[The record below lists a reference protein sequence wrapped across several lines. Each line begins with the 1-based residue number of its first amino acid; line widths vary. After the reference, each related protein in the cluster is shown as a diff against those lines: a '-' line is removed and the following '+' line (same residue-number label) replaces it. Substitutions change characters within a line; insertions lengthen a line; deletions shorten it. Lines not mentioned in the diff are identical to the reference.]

1 MVGLGY
7 LRLGQPLNTL
17 SGGESQRLKVASVIK
32 TGQQG
37 HTLFLFD
44 EPTTGLHFED
54 IKNLLAV
61 FNLLLERGHSL
72 IVVEHNLDFIKC
84 ADHIIDLGPEG
95 GDEGGY
101 LVAQGPPEKIA
112 AAPNSFTGAF
122 LKSYLFG
129 EPGRMIPVPVHE
141 PEGPAAEGTNNNIVV
156 SGAREHNLKNITVS
170 IPREKVVVITGLS
183 GSGKSTLAFDILF
196 AEGQRRFLETLSPY
210 ARQYIKQL
218 DRPEVDS
225 LRGIPPTVA
234 IEQRLSRAGAASTV
248 ATLTEVYH
256 YLRLLYAKAG
266 EQHCPSCGALL
277 AAKPPEAIAEDI
289 LRLFSNKAVTILS
302 PLVKGRKGFH
312 RGIIE
317 KAKQEGFEKI
327 RINGRI
333 VNLQQIF
340 AVQRYQ
346 LHQIELVTAELT
358 PSRRSRGKLL
368 AEVHK
373 ALEQGKG
380 TLHILS
386 AGW

>member
-1 MVGLGY
+1 M
-7 LRLGQPLNTL
+7 
-17 SGGESQRLKVASVIK
+17 
-32 TGQQG
+32 
-37 HTLFLFD
+37 
-44 EPTTGLHFED
+44 
-54 IKNLLAV
+54 
-61 FNLLLERGHSL
+61 
-72 IVVEHNLDFIKC
+72 
-84 ADHIIDLGPEG
+84 
-95 GDEGGY
+95 
-101 LVAQGPPEKIA
+101 
-112 AAPNSFTGAF
+112 
-122 LKSYLFG
+122 
-129 EPGRMIPVPVHE
+129 
-141 PEGPAAEGTNNNIVV
+141 
-156 SGAREHNLKNITVS
+156 
-170 IPREKVVVITGLS
+170 VITGLS

-234 IEQRLSRAGAASTV
+234 IEQRLSRAGSASTV

-312 RGIIE
+312 RGVIE

-358 PSRRSRGKLL
+358 PSRRSRGRLL

-373 ALEQGKG
+373 ALAQGKG

-386 AGW
+386 ARGEQRTYSTRRFCSQCGIGVEEPDPRLFSFHGGQGTCKACSGTGREARLAADLLAPDLALSLKPGRCYPARRSTTFPGSSEKKSSRVLRPG